1 MAETLTYDPG
11 TDSTTLTTDE
21 QESLEVGEKLVAEQE
36 GLLAGKY
43 KNAEELEQGYLELQK
58 KFGTEETEAKE
69 EVTQTEEPVEE
80 VSSQVTLINDASA
93 EYAEKGELSQETLA
107 KFSEMSSKDLVE
119 AYMEANTN
127 AQQAVVDLTEA
138 QVRDIQDAVGGKDA
152 YGNIISWGVQ
162 NLPKDTMDSFDTL
175 VNTTGNPKTI
185 ELAVAGIKAQMENAT
200 GYEGRMLSGKSPQA
214 SGDVF
219 KSQASLVEA
228 MNDPRYEND
237 PAYRQDV
244 IAKLERSDNL
254 QF

>member
-58 KFGTEETEAKE
+58 KFGTEETETKE

-107 KFSEMSSKDLVE
+107 KFSEMSSKDLVQ
-119 AYMEANTN
+119 AYMEASSN
-127 AQQAVVDLTEA
+127 AQQAVVDLTES

-152 YGNIISWGVQ
+152 YGDIISWGVQ

-185 ELAVAGIKAQMENAT
+185 ELAVAGIKAQIENAT

>member
-107 KFSEMSSKDLVE
+107 KFSEMSSQELVQ
-119 AYMEANTN
+119 AYMDIQSKTPSNEEAPS
-127 AQQAVVDLTEA
+127 VDLTDGEVN
-138 QVRDIQDAVGGKDA
+138 QIQNSVGGEKDYNKMITWA
-152 YGNIISWGVQ
+152 SENMEQPQLQADHGTSESLSMI
-162 NLPKDTMDSFDTL
+162 
-175 VNTTGNPKTI
+175 
-185 ELAVAGIKAQMENAT
+185 VARKI
-200 GYEGRMLSGKSPQA
+200 
-214 SGDVF
+214 
-219 KSQASLVEA
+219 
-228 MNDPRYEND
+228 
-237 PAYRQDV
+237 
-244 IAKLERSDNL
+244 L
-254 QF
+254 QVA

>member
-58 KFGTEETEAKE
+58 KFGTEETETKE

-119 AYMEANTN
+119 AYMEISKNSP
-127 AQQAVVDLTEA
+127 QQQSQVVDLTDSEVIKRLAAAQGIDVLNLVKTPEQLQQEMEA
-138 QVRDIQDAVGGKDA
+138 QQQAANMQSLTDQMGQLAGTP
-152 YGNIISWGVQ
+152 
-162 NLPKDTMDSFDTL
+162 LMDPSK
-175 VNTTGNPKTI
+175 NQG
-185 ELAVAGIKAQMENAT
+185 LADQ
-200 GYEGRMLSGKSPQA
+200 
-214 SGDVF
+214 
-219 KSQASLVEA
+219 
-228 MNDPRYEND
+228 
-237 PAYRQDV
+237 
-244 IAKLERSDNL
+244 L
-254 QF
+254 QTPEETPPPEE